1 MTPIPKTQ
9 NGGKWPQIL
18 KHRTDRNWGHFPP
31 FRVLGFGG
39 IFRHSAIPPF
49 RHSTVPAFRVAL
61 LSFKFSSLR
70 CTWQRRFLVAYVK
83 PYPPPKVKRKRVVLC
98 DVTNLCKIM
107 SLNNIFCEVARV
119 SVKVIEINNN
129 FEVNS
134 FSIFRGNLQFSVR
147 VQIYTLL

>member
-1 MTPIPKTQ
+1 MGSFSAVPCFRI
-9 NGGKWPQIL
+9 
-18 KHRTDRNWGHFPP
+18 WGHFPP
-31 FRVLGFGG
+31 
-39 IFRHSAIPPF
+39 FRHSAIPPF

>member
-1 MTPIPKTQ
+1 MGSFSAVPCFRI
-9 NGGKWPQIL
+9 
-18 KHRTDRNWGHFPP
+18 WGHF
-31 FRVLGFGG
+31 
-39 IFRHSAIPPF
+39 PPF